1 MSSLNHPGF
10 SGYMLRARLDA
21 GQPRPDGSVALVFDG
36 NMRVRLHAAV
46 RGDLVLEAQ
55 LRTLPPIERQ
65 ADEMLV
71 EALLVAGQREA
82 READCLVLSPER
94 DRLLLQQ
101 RVSADASADE
111 FENALGGFLNALTAW
126 RAHLGVL

>member
-21 GQPRPDGSVALVFDG
+21 GQPRPDGSAALVFDG
-36 NMRVRLHAAV
+36 NMRVVLHLAMH
-46 RGDLVLEAQ
+46 GDLVLEAQ
-55 LRTLPPIERQ
+55 LRTVPAIERQ
-65 ADEMLV
+65 ADETLA
-71 EALLVAGQREA
+71 EAMLVAGQREA
-82 READCLVLSPER
+82 QDADCIVLSPEC